1 MYDVSPTYH
10 GSLWQFASEPKIEI
24 VTLCKDIEQ
33 YKLRMYIIRLAI
45 HHIQETSNNLRE
57 TSNPHH

>member
-24 VTLCKDIEQ
+24 VTFRKDIEQ
-33 YKLRMYIIRLAI
+33 YKLHMYIIRLAL
-45 HHIQETSNNLRE
+45 HQIQETFNNLRE
-57 TSNPHH
+57 NSNPHH